1 MYSRQIYAH
10 LQNFRRSQICRMQG
24 ENMQCPSESTISRK
38 AKNKMQQQ
46 SDHLFCSFCKN
57 WHNLFVSVKLA
68 ILVNT
73 GKTSPF
79 LLFVF
84 DILYYKTSNL
94 NFKKT
99 THIWYKSCMP
109 IAIKGNVSK
118 VFYNFLSNFPK
129 IVFILKPLISF
140 TQSLTHRTR
149 LRIHNHLWCSTKA
162 YKNFDL
168 SFC

>member
-1 MYSRQIYAH
+1 
-10 LQNFRRSQICRMQG
+10 
-24 ENMQCPSESTISRK
+24 MQCPSESTISRK

-57 WHNLFVSVKLA
+57 WHDLFVTVKLA

-94 NFKKT
+94 NLKKNNT
-99 THIWYKSCMP
+99 YLVQIVY
-109 IAIKGNVSK
+109 AIKGNVSK
-118 VFYNFLSNFPK
+118 VYNFLSIFPK
-129 IVFILKPLISF
+129 IVFILKALISF